1 MAEKNSS
8 DEATAE
14 AWDRYK
20 VISGYLAMAPP
31 RGERLSLLKKLAKK
45 TWADSHGEPMSP
57 TAETLR
63 TWVRRYQKK
72 GLPGLMDKKRERR
85 GVEVLNVEQC
95 ELLCRIKKEVPE
107 RSLDAIIRICEDLEL
122 FERGVLCRSTVHRV
136 LAEKGLS
143 ARPRKAASISDLD
156 RFEAAHPNDLWQS
169 DMLEGPWLPDPERP
183 GKVRRAHLYTFLDDH
198 SRLMLHGRFSFK
210 ENLPTLEL
218 VLRRAIQKWG
228 KFRRL
233 YYDNGQVYRANHMH
247 QIVASM
253 GAHRITYTQAYRPE
267 GHGKIEAFN
276 RAVRG
281 QFLCELKTSSVR
293 TIDELNE
300 AFRAWSDLFYNAKV
314 HSETGQTPLERW
326 RAGSERVSY
335 VDEEVLRQAF
345 LWKEERTPDKTGVF
359 SLLGTR
365 YQVSAGQG
373 RRKLQVRFDPEAMHE
388 VEIWRADKFVER
400 ARPLQIGTHRRPVVN
415 PDHVP
420 LQTVPAESS
429 TPPTADWLGH
439 LRRKA
444 RENPLVQS
452 ANLAQLRAAK
462 DQAIID
468 LLVSRLE
475 PKSFDESAARD
486 LLARFGPFDPVQA
499 TTILDKLLSA
509 NTARDLHVGFYLDFI
524 RTSIGKTS
532 P

>member
-1 MAEKNSS
+1 MAEKNGS

-20 VISGYLAMAPP
+20 VISAFLAIQPP
-31 RGERLSLLKKLAKK
+31 RGERLRLLETLAKK
-45 TWADSHGEPMSP
+45 MWTDCHGEPMSP

-63 TWVRRYQKK
+63 TWVRNYQKK

-85 GVEVLNVEQC
+85 GVGVLDAEQC
-95 ELLCRIKKEVPE
+95 ELLCRVKKEVPE

-136 LAEKGLS
+136 LSEKGLS
-143 ARPRKAASISDLD
+143 ARPRKAASIEDLD

-198 SRLMLHGRFSFK
+198 SRLMLHGCFSFK

-233 YYDNGQVYRANHMH
+233 YYDNGQVYRANHMQ

-314 HSETGQTPLERW
+314 HTETGQTPLERW
-326 RAGSERVSY
+326 RAGADRVKY
-335 VDEEVLRQAF
+335 VEQETLRQAF

-365 YQVSAGQG
+365 YQVGAGQG
-373 RRKLQVRFDPEAMHE
+373 RRKLQVRFDPESMQE
-388 VEIWRADKFVER
+388 VEIWRADKFIER
-400 ARPLQIGTHRRPVVN
+400 SRPLQIGTHRRPVS
-415 PDHVP
+415 PTPVP
-420 LQTVPAESS
+420 LETVSAVSPPPA
-429 TPPTADWLGH
+429 ADWLGH
-439 LRRKA
+439 LARKA
-444 RENPLVQS
+444 RENPLVQA

-468 LLVSRLE
+468 LLASRLA
-475 PKSFDESAARD
+475 PSSFDDSAARAF
-486 LLARFGPFDPVQA
+486 LARFGPFDPARA
-499 TTILDKLLSA
+499 TTILDNLLSA
-509 NTARDLHVGFYLDFI
+509 NAARDLHVGFYLDFI
-524 RTSIGKTS
+524 RTCVGS
-532 P
+532 PTHD